1 MKTIFLDIDGVLA
14 TNKQFSRNREKF
26 KHNYKWAEEY
36 DVPYPYDEGCVKILN
51 EIVESTGA
59 QIVLSSDWKLHY
71 NLGTM
76 GKIFEANGIKTNPV
90 DTTEDFGYS
99 GLLLEMWRAS
109 EIVSYIDK
117 HDVGQWVVIDDLNME
132 KWFNDYEGG
141 KGDRFFITRNRD
153 GLKKSSLK
161 DKIINKLN
169 E

>member
-90 DTTEDFGYS
+90 DTT
-99 GLLLEMWRAS
+99 
-109 EIVSYIDK
+109 
-117 HDVGQWVVIDDLNME
+117 
-132 KWFNDYEGG
+132 
-141 KGDRFFITRNRD
+141 RF
-153 GLKKSSLK
+153 
-161 DKIINKLN
+161 
-169 E
+169 